1 MRALVLDAINNWSNG
16 VDRGFAGEE
25 GLNELALDMSEMLEP
40 IAVLETQL
48 EVCSRKLGACLG
60 EVGNNSLSVR
70 LLWFYR
76 S

>member
-1 MRALVLDAINNWSNG
+1 
-16 VDRGFAGEE
+16 
-25 GLNELALDMSEMLEP
+25 LNELALDMSEMLEP